1 MDIEQQHQQQQPQT
15 SSSNRCDSEKCQK
28 LKRFVIIALLITIGI
43 LSWHFY
49 EYFHSKPLPKL
60 PDDVLALSRTL
71 FAEESAPSK
80 YLFKVNLQGKTS
92 SGARDDRAPQPL
104 FELHNDLLARDA
116 NSTTSLLLRL
126 FNNYEIDVSV
136 PEQITEE
143 HKQEQLDFLRSV
155 MNTRVMKL
163 SMRFLVKKNV
173 VSDDYDDQLKLLQDL
188 WFTPYS
194 RGKGVIGSSSFEHIF
209 LAENRENSVLGL
221 HNWLYFAEQEQ
232 QGHVDYKGWIKRADT
247 GRQHQFALSLRFAFF
262 GIQKP
267 YSGFLVGTSPEL
279 EMSLYT
285 VCFLVTP
292 EREPCEIQ
300 LGSAKLS
307 IVSHVWNWKGKRL
320 IASAYVSIP

>member
-1 MDIEQQHQQQQPQT
+1 MNIEEQNQQPQ
-15 SSSNRCDSEKCQK
+15 SSSGNRCDSEKCQK

-49 EYFHSKPLPKL
+49 EYFHSKPLPKT

-71 FAEESAPSK
+71 FAEESASSE

-92 SGARDDRAPQPL
+92 SGARDDRAPLPL
-104 FELHNDLLARDA
+104 LELHNDLLARDA

-126 FNNYEIDVSV
+126 FNNYEIDVGV
-136 PEQITEE
+136 PDQITEE
-143 HKQEQLDFLRSV
+143 HQHEQLEFLRAV

-163 SMRFLVKKNV
+163 SMRFLVKKNK
-173 VSDDYDDQLKLLQDL
+173 VSGEYEDQLKLLQDL

-194 RGKGVIGSSSFEHIF
+194 RGKGVVGSSSFEHIF
-209 LAENRENSVLGL
+209 LAETREHSVLGL
-221 HNWLYFAEQEQ
+221 HNWLYFAEQEH

-247 GRQHQFALSLRFAFF
+247 GRHNQFVLSFRFAFF

-267 YSGFLVGTSPEL
+267 YSSFLVGTSAEL

-292 EREPCEIQ
+292 EKEPCEIQ
-300 LGSAKLS
+300 LGRAKLS
-307 IVSHVWNWKGKRL
+307 IVSHAWSWKDKRL
-320 IASAYVSIP
+320 IASAYVAIP